1 MSNEPYKNEK
11 GVYFR
16 ATTDKRGKE
25 HVDIYD
31 RHPRDPSHESI
42 HIGFDSRTGKGSIY
56 DTTGGND
63 SKTDTSCYLTSACMK
78 HFMQEFDD
86 NCEELTILR
95 WFRDN
100 FVSKADID
108 HYYVT
113 APIIVESIESI
124 ENNESIYNYIYEN
137 VVLACVN
144 AIKQGNY
151 EFAYNRYKNSVLI
164 LEEQFAKSTL
174 TNRLVRTLKLKTNE
188 CKHK

>member
-1 MSNEPYKNEK
+1 MSDKYKNEK
-11 GVYFR
+11 GVYINVH
-16 ATTDKRGKE
+16 TDRRGKD
-25 HVDIYD
+25 HIDIYD
-31 RHPRDPSHESI
+31 RNPRDPNHGSI
-42 HIGFDSRTGKGSIY
+42 HIGWDSNTGKGSVR

-78 HFMQEFDD
+78 HFMKDFND

-100 FVSKADID
+100 FVSKDEIA

-113 APIIVESIESI
+113 APIIVETIESI

-151 EFAYNRYKNSVLI
+151 EFAYNRYKNSVLT
-164 LEEQFAKSTL
+164 LEEQFAKPVL
-174 TNRLVRTLKLKTNE
+174 TNRLVKTLKLQPNN
-188 CKHK
+188 